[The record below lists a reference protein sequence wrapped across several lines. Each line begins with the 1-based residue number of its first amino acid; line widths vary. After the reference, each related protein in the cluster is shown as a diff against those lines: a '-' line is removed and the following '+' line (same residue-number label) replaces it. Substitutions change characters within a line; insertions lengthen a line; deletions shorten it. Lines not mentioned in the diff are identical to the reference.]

1 MHQDGEAR
9 VCETLTRV
17 AGRTQQRIEL
27 GWKTAKLPVNKVDTM
42 VRYVG
47 NPRGVLSIIFVYKA
61 LSGASNRIGFE
72 SAPL

>member
-1 MHQDGEAR
+1 MRHGGKPR
-9 VCETLTRV
+9 VCGVLTGT

-47 NPRGVLSIIFVYKA
+47 NPRGVLSIHVSFWA
-61 LSGASNRIGFE
+61 LSGASRKT
-72 SAPL
+72 